1 MEADLSSKSNY
12 LVAQEQLTDRR
23 EQTSGGGRLVRARGE
38 ERGAIITSSCNLHLQ
53 QTVCLLNEMQLDVSF
68 IPSQSSELIEKGFS
82 VSLLNVFGSIQVI
95 EPFTYFFCFL
105 PKTEPFACFSLA

>member
-23 EQTSGGGRLVRARGE
+23 ELTSGGGRVVRARGE

-53 QTVCLLNEMQLDVSF
+53 QTVCLLNEMQLDGSF
-68 IPSQSSELIEKGFS
+68 ILSQSSELIEKGFS